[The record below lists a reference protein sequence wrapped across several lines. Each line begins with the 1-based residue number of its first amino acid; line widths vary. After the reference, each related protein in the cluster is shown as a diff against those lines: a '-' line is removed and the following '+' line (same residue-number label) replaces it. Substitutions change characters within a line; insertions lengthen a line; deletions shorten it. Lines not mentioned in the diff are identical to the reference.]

1 MADVDLTIT
10 IPDAHTV
17 RVLDAFTKAAGAR
30 IELMAHKHTENN
42 EFNANWSYSYDEQ
55 QPGETAKQFAVRVI
69 LEQIKAL
76 VKLVDYAE
84 DQDRYRTAVAAIT
97 PATQDVPD
105 NIVTGS

>member
-1 MADVDLTIT
+1 MADVELTIT

-30 IELMAHKHTENN
+30 IELMAHKSVGDTN
-42 EFNANWSYSYDEQ
+42 FNAYWSFEIAPQ
-55 QPGETAKQFAVRVI
+55 GESENAKQFAVRVI

-84 DQDRYRTAVAAIT
+84 DRDRYRTAVAAIT
-97 PATQDVPD
+97 PANQDVPED
-105 NIVTGS
+105 IVTGT